1 MFHALRGGSWQLGTR
16 PASDKERQQRQAL
29 PSPPARP
36 HPPAMRHR
44 RQPQGWVRFRRL
56 VAVFNARCWLLTG
69 TGSGAPPLVEDSAPQ
84 RLQPSRH
91 SRSRGPRPC
100 CGGSQAPSADGL
112 EPTLERDRKV
122 QSPPRGRKRTRAAH
136 GLPALAV
143 PATGAGRLPTRPGG
157 ASPLLV
163 SQAGPLQGPMNPP
176 SLSLHILTSLVK
188 FILWNSGRA

>member
-1 MFHALRGGSWQLGTR
+1 MPCVVAAGSWAPGR
-16 PASDKERQQRQAL
+16 PVTKRDS
-29 PSPPARP
+29 SARRS
-36 HPPAMRHR
+36 HL
-44 RQPQGWVRFRRL
+44 RQPGRTHLPCVTADSPRDGCVFGGWWRFL
-56 VAVFNARCWLLTG
+56 TPGCWLLTG

-143 PATGAGRLPTRPGG
+143 PATGAGRLPTRSGG